1 MGLDADEIK
10 ELRDALWAVADAY
23 SGAEANVGAGAGA
36 GGGESD
42 DDVNSEMD
50 Y

>member
-1 MGLDADEIK
+1 MDADEIK

-23 SGAEANVGAGAGA
+23 SPGAEANVGAGAGE
-36 GGGESD
+36 GESD

>member
-1 MGLDADEIK
+1 MDADEIK

-23 SGAEANVGAGAGA
+23 SGSGAEANVGAGAGE
-36 GGGESD
+36 GESD

>member
-1 MGLDADEIK
+1 MDADEIK

-23 SGAEANVGAGAGA
+23 SGAEANVGAGAGE
-36 GGGESD
+36 GESD